1 MAPSPNTRTRRRSS
15 AASATYSG
23 PYAGLV
29 NSAARR
35 YGVPAFLLAALLKV
49 ESGFNPRARSGAGA
63 EGIAQFMPAT
73 ARGYGVNP
81 WDPRSAIPGAARKLA
96 HDKRSSGSWAG
107 ALRAY
112 NTGSSNPSAAGTA
125 YVDQVT
131 AARRDLGGSHAGTNS
146 LLAAAERYIAR
157 GIAKI
162 IGTPYAGTHTL
173 YGNWE
178 SDNAFD
184 FALPT
189 GSPVYALESGHIGP
203 ASEYGPLAGAGS
215 DPHLL
220 GLRVHLIG
228 ADEYYYAHLSKLVV
242 KPGQAVKRGQL
253 IGYSGS
259 ANGVQHLH
267 LAARNGGKPLTS
279 AQGQSLQ
286 ASIASGVAANAG
298 KVGGGALNF
307 ITGTG
312 GDLLGG
318 LANPFGSIAGGVGG
332 AFDATKTVGQLAG
345 RILEDPAYPFLWVL
359 FVMLGL
365 GLMLLGLLRMSGT
378 KPADVA
384 AAAGTAAK
392 VGAVA
397 AV

>member
-1 MAPSPNTRTRRRSS
+1 MPTRQGSTRTHRSS
-15 AASATYSG
+15 APSASYSG
-23 PYAGLV
+23 PYADLI
-29 NSAARR
+29 NRAAHR

-125 YVDQVT
+125 YVDQVH
-131 AARRDLGGSHAGTNS
+131 AALRDLGGQHAGVAS
-146 LLAAAERYIAR
+146 LLAAAQRWIAR
-157 GIAKI
+157 GYAKI

-178 SDNAFD
+178 SDNAYD
-184 FALPT
+184 FALPQGT
-189 GSPVYALESGHIGP
+189 PIYALEGGRIGP
-203 ASEYGPLAGAGS
+203 ASEYGPLAGAGG
-215 DPHLL
+215 DPKLL

-228 ADEYYYAHLSKLVV
+228 RDEFYYAHLSKLVV
-242 KPGQAVKRGQL
+242 KPGQAVKKGQL

-259 ANGVQHLH
+259 ANGVEHLH
-267 LAARNGGKPLTS
+267 LGVKNGGKPLTP

-286 ASIASGVAANAG
+286 AEIASGVAANAG
-298 KVGGGALNF
+298 KVGSGALGF
-307 ITGTG
+307 ITDAATHG
-312 GDLLGG
+312 LLGG
-318 LANPFGSIAGGVGG
+318 SLGGAVDAAGG
-332 AFDATKTVGQLAG
+332 AIDATKAVGQLAG

-359 FVMLGL
+359 FVAMGL
-365 GLMLLGLLRMSGT
+365 GLMLLGVLRMTGT
-378 KPADVA
+378 KPSDLA
-384 AAAGTAAK
+384 ATAATAAK

-397 AV
+397 A